1 MNESRTLIN
10 NWSNSLQL
18 SGVIAKQPQFKTIT
32 KNNGVQVQS
41 ATFILAQPTNTT
53 GIDYTKSILCF
64 TYSKK
69 VIEVLKSLER
79 QSVVACLGMLA
90 SKGNN
95 NYYPQITEIKLTDVL
110 REKLVDNKRSKLNYV
125 KSISHYG

>member
-10 NWSNSLQL
+10 NWANSLQL

-32 KNNGVQVQS
+32 KNNGIQVQT

-64 TYSKK
+64 TYSKN

-90 SKGNN
+90 IKGNRL
-95 NYYPQITEIKLTDVL
+95 YPQIVEIKLTDVL
-110 REKLVDNKRSKLNYV
+110 REKLITKE
-125 KSISHYG
+125 